1 MSGASVIIEDQSI
14 ISRLDRLFF
23 KVESFLNLIG
33 GLAIFLIVLLAVA
46 NILGRKL
53 FGTPVNGY
61 IDWMEQFMAFF
72 AFLGISYCQRLGG
85 HIRMDIVVSKLRR
98 RWFWLTEAF
107 SCLLMF
113 AISLILVFGSYSHF
127 NRAYVNGDSSFDIG
141 LPTWPSKLVVP
152 VMLSVLCLRL
162 FLNVW
167 GYLRAFYFNL
177 DKPAAVPMIHSAS
190 EQAIHETDG
199 LLDTKNA
206 NNTDNNNSRNT

>member
-1 MSGASVIIEDQSI
+1 MSGASVIVEDQSLV
-14 ISRLDRLFF
+14 SRLDRIFL
-23 KVESFLNLIG
+23 KLEAFLNLIG

-53 FGTPVNGY
+53 FDTPVNGY

-72 AFLGISYCQRLGG
+72 AFLGISYCQRFGG
-85 HIRMDIVVSKLRR
+85 HIRMDIVVGKLSR
-98 RWFWLTEAF
+98 RWLWLTEAF

-113 AISLILVFGSYSHF
+113 GISLILVFGAYSHF
-127 NRAYVNGDSSFDIG
+127 ERAYVNGDSSFDIG

-152 VMLSVLCLRL
+152 VMLAILCLRL
-162 FLNVW
+162 LLNIW

-177 DKPAAVPMIHSAS
+177 EKPAAVPMIQSTS

-199 LLDTKNA
+199 L
-206 NNTDNNNSRNT
+206 TDNNNDSDKNTKV